1 MANLFNPLGLPALAV
16 GLAQPEEVVPQTSD
30 LDSLQLPAS
39 QRGDWG
45 IFRNGVKVLE
55 PDSIVGFDYRGEWR
69 VADFPIEEGEFR
81 SYDKVVRPYE
91 VRLRMTKGGD
101 QAARGDFLD
110 KLEEIAASLDLY
122 DVVTPEITYLSA
134 NVECYSYAR
143 QAQSGVGLL
152 TVEVSLRE
160 IRLAKSPTSTVVQ
173 LPTFQ
178 NVQTPAAKA
187 VETVGTVQPTI
198 PPLATQAAVKAAVK
212 KAIAPPASAAG
223 APQ

>member
-1 MANLFNPLGLPALAV
+1 MANLFNALGLPALAV
-16 GLAQPEEVVPQTSD
+16 GLAQPDEVVSQTSD
-30 LDSLQLPAS
+30 FDSLQLPAS

-45 IFRNGVKVLE
+45 IYRNAVKVLE

-81 SYDKVVRPYE
+81 SYDKVIRPYE

-101 QAARGDFLD
+101 QAARADFLD
-110 KLEEIAASLDLY
+110 KLEDIAASLDLY

-134 NVECYSYAR
+134 NVESYSYAR

-152 TVEVSLRE
+152 TVEVCLRE
-160 IRLAKSPTSTVVQ
+160 IRLATSPTSTAVQ
-173 LPTFQ
+173 LPSFQ

-187 VETVGTVQPTI
+187 VETVGAVQPTT
-198 PPLATQAAVKAAVK
+198 PSAATQAAGKAAVK
-212 KAIAPPASAAG
+212 KAIAPSAAAG
-223 APQ
+223 AAQ